1 MELARLKLFKIFSH
15 LFLSLF
21 FLCYSYLPAVCDP
34 AVIAIAGGGDHS
46 LTLKSDGT
54 VWACGLNGYG
64 QLGNGTN
71 TDSTLPLQVGGGT
84 PFTDVVSIAGGG
96 FHSLA
101 LKSDGTV
108 WAWGLNN
115 GGQLGNGTNA
125 NSNLPLQVGGGT
137 PFTDVVSIAGGGAHS
152 LALKSDGTVWAWGI
166 NNFGQL
172 GNGTN
177 TSSNLPVQV
186 GGGTPL
192 TDIIAIAGGGSYSL
206 AVRSDGTVWMWGAN
220 TLGQLGNGTN
230 TSSNLPVQVGGGTP
244 LTDVIAIAGG
254 YTQSLAVRSDGTVWA
269 WGGNSNGQ
277 LGNGTNTDSNLP
289 VQVGGGTPLT
299 DVIAIAGGNEHSLA
313 LRSDGTVWAWG
324 GNNLG
329 QLGNGTNANSNL
341 PLEVGGG
348 TPLTNV
354 IAIAAGINYSLAL
367 QSDET
372 VWAWGENTN
381 GQLGNGTITNS
392 NLPVQTVDLVGIEG
406 LKAIA
411 SGSYHSLALRSDG
424 TVWAWGFNGYGEL
437 GNGTNTDSSLPVQV
451 GGGVP
456 LTNVVA
462 IAAGREQSLAL
473 KSDGTVWAWGGNA
486 NGQLGNGT
494 TTDSSVPVQ
503 VGGGTPLTNV
513 SAIEA
518 GGNFSLALKAD
529 GTAWAWGDNTFG
541 QLGNGTNINS
551 SIPIQVGGG
560 TPLTN
565 VSAIEAGGNFSL
577 ALKADGTAWAWGDN
591 TFGQLGNGTNNPSN
605 IPVQVGGVGPLTNI
619 IALSGGSYH
628 SLALREDGTVWAWGD
643 NADGQLGNG
652 TNAISYIPVQVGGIT
667 PLTNAI
673 AISAGGYYSLALIDD
688 GTVQAWGY
696 NSFGQLGNGTNI
708 SANLPVQVGG
718 GTPFTTIKNIAA
730 RESHVLALKSDGSVW
745 AWGDNN
751 YGQLGNGTTTFSS
764 SIPVET
770 IFTPVVIATPAN
782 QTIVSGETTSI
793 LLGSNISGTTFSWT
807 VSQNNVSG
815 AANGAGTTISQTL
828 ITTANAPGTATYTIT
843 PISPQGCIG
852 TPMQVV
858 VTVEPVAQLLAI
870 TSSNAANF
878 VVGQPS
884 SFTVT
889 TAGSPIPSLIVIGQL
904 PIGLA
909 FIDNGNGTAT
919 LFGTPVNGTQGV
931 YSLTIVASNGV
942 APNAVQNFTL
952 IISDNGGGGGSV
964 NPPRHVRGSQGINLC
979 NGQADFVNTLTWN
992 APSGGNPV
1000 VAYYIYRNSLNHL
1013 VKVVPAGQP
1022 LQFKDR
1028 HRQIGRVYTYFI
1040 VAVDASG
1047 NVSEPIN
1054 LVVRPRPK
1062 KITFCRLKF
1071 NPLLFPEFTE

>member
-34 AVIAIAGGGDHS
+34 AVVAISSGAFHS
-46 LTLKSDGT
+46 LALRGDGT
-54 VWACGLNGYG
+54 VWAWGDNIFG
-64 QLGNGTN
+64 QVGDGTFTN
-71 TDSTLPLQVGGGT
+71 SDIPIPVGGGT
-84 PFTDVVSIAGGG
+84 PFTDAVGIAGGG

-108 WAWGLNN
+108 WAWGYN
-115 GGQLGNGTNA
+115 GLGELGNGTNA
-125 NSNLPLQVGGGT
+125 
-137 PFTDVVSIAGGGAHS
+137 D
-152 LALKSDGTVWAWGI
+152 
-166 NNFGQL
+166 
-172 GNGTN
+172 
-177 TSSNLPVQV
+177 SNLPVQV

-192 TDIIAIAGGGSYSL
+192 TNIAAIAAGNAHSL
-206 AVRSDGTVWMWGAN
+206 A
-220 TLGQLGNGTN
+220 L
-230 TSSNLPVQVGGGTP
+230 
-244 LTDVIAIAGG
+244 
-254 YTQSLAVRSDGTVWA
+254 RSDGTVWA
-269 WGGNSNGQ
+269 WGANSSGQ
-277 LGNGTNTDSNLP
+277 LGNGTNVDSNLP

-299 DVIAIAGGNEHSLA
+299 DVIAIAGGNGHSLALKSDGTIWAWGANSSGQLGNGTNSPSNVPVQVGGGTPFLNAIAIACGSNHSLA
-313 LRSDGTVWAWG
+313 LRSDGTVWSWG
-324 GNNLG
+324 ANNSG
-329 QLGNGTNANSNL
+329 QLGNGTNTNSTL
-341 PLEVGGG
+341 PLQVGGG
-348 TPLTNV
+348 TPLTDVIAIAGGDIHSLALRTDGMVWAWGGNASGQLGDGTNAESDV
-354 IAIAAGINYSLAL
+354 PVLVGGGTPFINAIAIAAGTNHSLAL
-367 QSDET
+367 RGDGI
-372 VWAWGENTN
+372 VWAWGDNSL
-381 GQLGNGTITNS
+381 GALGNGTTTSS
-392 NLPVQTVDLVGIEG
+392 NLPVQTVNLLGSEEI
-406 LKAIA
+406 KAIA
-411 SGSYHSLALRSDG
+411 SGSSH
-424 TVWAWGFNGYGEL
+424 
-437 GNGTNTDSSLPVQV
+437 
-451 GGGVP
+451 
-456 LTNVVA
+456 
-462 IAAGREQSLAL
+462 SLAL
-473 KSDGTVWAWGGNA
+473 KSDGTVWAWGLNA
-486 NGQLGNGT
+486 FGELGNGT
-494 TTDSSVPVQ
+494 NTDSSVPVQ
-503 VGGGTPLTNV
+503 VGGGTPLTDIIAIVARRDHSLALRSDGTVWAWGSNADGQLGDGTNTDSNIPVQVGGGTPLTDIIAIAAGYSHSLALRSDGTVWAWGSNVNGQLGDGTNTDSNIPVQVGGGTPLTNV
-513 SAIEA
+513 SAIGA
-518 GGNFSLALKAD
+518 GGYFSLALKAD

-541 QLGNGTNINS
+541 QLGNGTNS
-551 SIPIQVGGG
+551 
-560 TPLTN
+560 
-565 VSAIEAGGNFSL
+565 
-577 ALKADGTAWAWGDN
+577 
-591 TFGQLGNGTNNPSN
+591 PSN
-605 IPVQVGGVGPLTNI
+605 IPVQVGGGVPLTAVV
-619 IALSGGSYH
+619 ALSGGSYH
-628 SLALREDGTVWAWGD
+628 SLALRSDGTVWAWG
-643 NADGQLGNG
+643 NNLDGQLGNG
-652 TNAISYIPVQVGGIT
+652 TTAISYTPVQVGGGI

-688 GTVQAWGY
+688 GTMQAWGF
-696 NSFGQLGNGTNI
+696 NSFGQLGNGTTT
-708 SANLPVQVGG
+708 SSELPVVVGG
-718 GTPFTTIKNIAA
+718 GTPFTTIKNIAGG
-730 RESHVLALKSDGSVW
+730 ESYAMALKSDGSVW
-745 AWGDNN
+745 AWGNN
-751 YGQLGNGTTTFSS
+751 FYGQLGNGTNTNS

-770 IFTPVVIATPAN
+770 IFTPIVIATPAN
-782 QTIVSGETTSI
+782 QTIASGETTSI

-1071 NPLLFPEFTE
+1071 NPLLFPGATE